1 MFALTF
7 LFTKI
12 QAAFLVSRNSLHRGK
27 QGECSEGMFKQKL
40 ENRSIESYVTR
51 RSVLDTYQKGIDK
64 KAMVVG
70 NKTWRFLST
79 SLLKPIYIRKKISS
93 LFFLRQHVT
102 LQFHLFLLFGLYY
115 IFKKLFLTFLKLL
128 NIRWFIKKHRIVF
141 RDKVYN
147 WFVLCITVLSYFIL
161 QNESIYDCL
170 LRNGF
175 FFKYRIIE
183 INVSKRYF
191 YLFRN
196 IVDLINSIN
205 SVRFKLQSK

>member
-1 MFALTF
+1 
-7 LFTKI
+7 
-12 QAAFLVSRNSLHRGK
+12 
-27 QGECSEGMFKQKL
+27 MFKQKL